1 MNWRAAVVL
10 TGTLALIIAY
20 YWVHKPVT
28 PQLLQGAADGIATLF
43 ATPPALDRLAANL
56 LGVLLDVLVVGAL
69 FVVSGGLG
77 KKVLGVGYRVL
88 GFRYPQRVLSSQF
101 SVPSSQDLISRSD
114 SEPGIPNRET
124 RTGNPEPRTQNF
136 ELRTENLELLISP
149 LLGAGIIATL
159 ALLPALLG
167 VFHGA
172 VLWGGMALIA
182 LLTWREAW
190 AWLRE
195 AWAAVRGFYGGAQ
208 LETQGRPVGRPYTG
222 EAQFSPVVGRP
233 VGRPYKWLITVFLGL
248 ALLIALAPPT
258 SWDAMV
264 YHLVGPQ
271 RWLESGRMVGT
282 PDNFYLGFPKNT
294 EMLFSIAISAFHRDT
309 TAALIHW
316 GFGVLA
322 LALTA
327 ALVRRVA
334 NEQAALTAVVLLLAS
349 YNLWELFGWGYVDL
363 IVMAYAAAC
372 FYIVTEWRV
381 GTRHASS
388 AGDLAERTRHASSL
402 LILLGVLVGLA
413 TGYKHTTAF
422 LIVGLGVYVLAM
434 QPRRVVQNGL
444 LIALPAL
451 LCVAPWLLRGWLLYD
466 NPVYPLA
473 GFGLNWDAERAAA
486 FTRAGWGMWG
496 TTDAWQLIFLPLTAT
511 IFGVNQ
517 GPNTSFTLGPL
528 LFSAPLLLPI
538 VWRWLDEAQRRLA
551 IACTLMA
558 LPMVALWTYLAATS
572 NTGEQTRLAIAL
584 LPLGAIMGAIAFV
597 GVGKLPRRPIK
608 LDFLLRTVLLLTTL
622 LALAEVTLVTLDRRP
637 LPWLIGSIDTQRYY
651 ARNLGVWQA
660 AMDQLDALPEGTQV
674 RMLWELRTYHCPAH
688 LTCIPDIMLDQ
699 WAYPLR
705 QGMSEDAIFESWRAA
720 GDDYFLLYHIG
731 YDSFTDDDR
740 YHRDENLRFPPALE
754 RHLTPVSTV
763 DYLASDGSV
772 AAAYTLYTWRVVP

>member
-1 MNWRAAVVL
+1 MGWRAAVVL

-28 PQLLQGAADGIATLF
+28 PQLLQGAADGIGALF
-43 ATPPALDRLAANL
+43 AAPPALDRLASNL

-77 KKVLGVGYRVL
+77 RRVLGIGFWVL
-88 GFRYPQRVLSSQF
+88 GFRYQVSGIRYQPE
-101 SVPSSQDLISRSD
+101 
-114 SEPGIPNRET
+114 SEIE
-124 RTGNPEPRTQNF
+124 NPEPRTQNP
-136 ELRTENLELLISP
+136 EPGTKTPNTQYPIPENSSLITHHSSLLIAP

-159 ALLPALLG
+159 ALLPALIG
-167 VFHGA
+167 VFNVG
-172 VLWGGMALIA
+172 VLWGGIGVIV

-190 AWLRE
+190 AWLRGM
-195 AWAAVRGFYGGAQ
+195 WAAVRAFYGVR
-208 LETQGRPVGRPYTG
+208 TNRRP
-222 EAQFSPVVGRP
+222 E
-233 VGRPYKWLITVFLGL
+233 GRPYKIIITVFLFL

-282 PDNFYLGFPKNT
+282 PDNFYLGFPKNS
-294 EMLFSIAISAFHRDT
+294 EMLFSIAISAFNRDT
-309 TAALIHW
+309 TAALLHW

-322 LALTA
+322 LALTG

-334 NEQAALTAVVLLLAS
+334 NEQAALTAVILLLAS

-363 IVMAYAAAC
+363 IVMAYALAC
-372 FYIVTEWRV
+372 FYIVFEWAQGVR
-381 GTRHASS
+381 TPFMASNDQKT
-388 AGDLAERTRHASSL
+388 AWTPKMASVQ

-413 TGYKHTTAF
+413 TGYKHTTTF
-422 LIVGLGVYVLAM
+422 VIVGLGVYVLAM
-434 QPRRVVQNGL
+434 QPRRVIQNGL

-451 LCVAPWLLRGWLLYD
+451 VCVAPWLVRGWLLYE
-466 NPVYPLA
+466 NPVYPLL

-486 FTRAGWGMWG
+486 FTRTGWGMWG
-496 TTDAWQLIFLPLTAT
+496 TADAWQLAFLPLTAT

-528 LFSAPLLLPI
+528 LFTAPLLLPI

-551 IACTLMA
+551 VACALMA
-558 LPMVALWTYLAATS
+558 LPMVVLWTYLAATS
-572 NTGEQTRLAIAL
+572 GTGEQTRLAVVL
-584 LPLGAIMGAIAFV
+584 LPLGAVMGAIVFV
-597 GVGKLPRRPIK
+597 GVGKLPRRPVK

-637 LPWLIGSIDTQRYY
+637 LPWLTGTIDTQEYY
-651 ARNLGVWQA
+651 TRNLGVWQA
-660 AMDQLDALPEGTQV
+660 AMEQLDALPEGAQV
-674 RMLWELRTYHCPAH
+674 RLLWELRTYHCPAH
-688 LTCIPDIMLDQ
+688 ITCTPDIMLDQ

-705 QGMSEDAIFESWRAA
+705 QGMSEDAIFEMWRAA
-720 GDDYFLLYHIG
+720 GDDYVLVYHIG

-740 YHRDENLRFPPALE
+740 YHREENLRFPPALA
-754 RHLTPVSTV
+754 RHLIPVSTV
-763 DYLASDGSV
+763 DYFAGDGSV
-772 AAAYTLYTWRVVP
+772 AAAYTLYTWR

>member
-1 MNWRAAVVL
+1 MRTTGMGWRTAVVL

-28 PQLLQGAADGIATLF
+28 PQLLQGAADGVGALF
-43 ATPPALDRLAANL
+43 AAPPAFDRLANNL
-56 LGVLLDVLVVGAL
+56 LGGLLDVLVVSAL

-77 KKVLGVGYRVL
+77 RRLLAIGQQTL
-88 GFRYPQRVLSSQF
+88 PEASS
-101 SVPSSQDLISRSD
+101 
-114 SEPGIPNRET
+114 
-124 RTGNPEPRTQNF
+124 
-136 ELRTENLELLISP
+136 LLIAP
-149 LLGAGIIATL
+149 LLGAGMLATL
-159 ALLPALLG
+159 ALLPALIG

-172 VLWGGMALIA
+172 VLWGGIGVIA
-182 LLTWREAW
+182 LLTWREGW
-190 AWLRE
+190 GWLRGIGG
-195 AWAAVRGFYGGAQ
+195 AVRAFYGDAQ
-208 LETQGRPVGRPYTG
+208 VNEHGHAVT
-222 EAQFSPVVGRP
+222 GRP
-233 VGRPYKWLITVFLGL
+233 VGRPYKWLITIFLGL

-271 RWLESGRMVGT
+271 RWLESGRMIGT
-282 PDNFYLGFPKNT
+282 PDNFYLGFPKNS
-294 EMLFSIAISAFHRDT
+294 EMLFSIAMSAFNRDT

-322 LALTA
+322 LALTGT
-327 ALVRRVA
+327 LVRRVA
-334 NEQAALTAVVLLLAS
+334 NEQAALTAVILLLAS

-372 FYIVTEWRV
+372 FIIVTAWAQGVRTTGQDG
-381 GTRHASS
+381 GTRQSVASPW
-388 AGDLAERTRHASSL
+388 DASSL
-402 LILLGVLVGLA
+402 HNRNVSAQLILLGVLVGLA

-434 QPRRVVQNGL
+434 QPRRVIQNGL

-451 LCVAPWLLRGWLLYD
+451 VCVAPWLLRGWLLYD
-466 NPVYPLA
+466 NPVYPLL
-473 GFGLNWDAERAAA
+473 GFGLNWDAERSAA

-496 TTDAWQLIFLPLTAT
+496 TPDAWQLAFLPLTAT

-528 LFSAPLLLPI
+528 LFTTPLLLPV

-551 IACTLMA
+551 AASAIMA

-572 NTGEQTRLAIAL
+572 GTGEQTRLAIVL
-584 LPLGAIMGAIAFV
+584 LPLGAIMGAVAFV
-597 GVGKLPRRPIK
+597 GVGKLPRRPLK

-622 LALAEVTLVTLDRRP
+622 LALAEVTLVTLDRHP
-637 LPWLIGSIDTQRYY
+637 LPWLAGTIDTQDYY

-660 AMDQLDALPEGTQV
+660 AMDQLDALPEDSQV

-688 LTCIPDIMLDQ
+688 ITCIPDIMLDQ

-705 QGMSEDAIFESWRAA
+705 QGLSEDAIFEAWRAA
-720 GDDYFLLYHIG
+720 GDDYFLLYTIG
-731 YDSFTDDDR
+731 YDSFTDDDQ
-740 YHRDENLRFPPALE
+740 YHRDENLRFPPALA

-763 DYLASDGSV
+763 DYLAGDGSV
-772 AAAYTLYTWRVVP
+772 AAAYTLYTWREAP